1 MSRRA
6 TIAALAILSLSGIHC
21 IDGGGSG
28 GGPEPSDPDTTGDAV
43 LVAWS
48 PTATTTAV
56 PTYGNSCRY
65 GAETIFEAPSNS
77 LSDDNFQLIGSNGDA
92 TISMTVQGAS
102 GVALQAASIQLER
115 GLLHKSYRKASG
127 TATWGSPSQ
136 TGSIVDGTLCF
147 SSKLDGS
154 AAVQAEF
161 SLVMDTGGGS
171 YQSVSG
177 SFSVPAE
184 AIDTSADVNIA
195 PLSVDVSL
203 Q

>member
-1 MSRRA
+1 M
-6 TIAALAILSLSGIHC
+6 AALAILSLSGIHC
-21 IDGGGSG
+21 VDGGGSDEG
-28 GGPEPSDPDTTGDAV
+28 SGPNDPDGTGTTE
-43 LVAWS
+43 LVSWS
-48 PTATTTAV
+48 PTATTTAL
-56 PTYGNSCRY
+56 PTYGNGCRY
-65 GAETIFEAPSNS
+65 GAETVYEAPSNS
-77 LSDDNFQLIGSNGDA
+77 LSDDNFQLVGSNGDA
-92 TISMTVQGAS
+92 TIFMTVQSGS
-102 GVALQAASIQLER
+102 GVALEAASIQLER

-184 AIDTSADVNIA
+184 AIDTSADVNIP
-195 PLSVDVSL
+195 PLWVDVSL
-203 Q
+203 K